1 MPSNVGSQLLSLKYG
16 APGNSEEVNRRF
28 LDVRPVGIYEGGVL
42 SVVDNTHASLS
53 SLVCEIGDGTH
64 QVRVATTTSVSILVG
79 SATPYIILR
88 WSYTGDTSDYME
100 IKAVASGSIVS
111 TDLVVGKCV
120 FTGGGALN
128 GFDYGDSEHERTFPN
143 TQDFSLKVVPGS
155 GMQMFVNPGYYQ
167 DNLQSFLIP
176 FQLTDALSAPASNSK
191 IFLVYIDAATGT
203 VEVDTSGAAAATPVA
218 PNYNGKLV
226 LAEVTVPSTAT
237 SITASMIKDVRPHVT
252 HGQEE
257 VDGTT
262 ITRTTAGALKRV
274 DPYYILTR
282 TVGTQLSGQVS
293 WVPVTNYGTVIG
305 SNGITV
311 VSGGLFTLPAG
322 RLYSISYNVLFVR
335 DSNSPEVQ
343 CRFHVISG
351 DLSWWLADD
360 VFNHSLSKMELPDVL
375 DAYGTLSQTSLI
387 LPASS
392 TVLRLEVITE
402 DGSGH
407 SAHIEGATISIIG
420 R

>member
-1 MPSNVGSQLLSLKYG
+1 
-16 APGNSEEVNRRF
+16 
-28 LDVRPVGIYEGGVL
+28 
-42 SVVDNTHASLS
+42 
-53 SLVCEIGDGTH
+53 
-64 QVRVATTTSVSILVG
+64 
-79 SATPYIILR
+79 
-88 WSYTGDTSDYME
+88 
-100 IKAVASGSIVS
+100 
-111 TDLVVGKCV
+111 
-120 FTGGGALN
+120 
-128 GFDYGDSEHERTFPN
+128 
-143 TQDFSLKVVPGS
+143 
-155 GMQMFVNPGYYQ
+155 
-167 DNLQSFLIP
+167 
-176 FQLTDALSAPASNSK
+176 
-191 IFLVYIDAATGT
+191 
-203 VEVDTSGAAAATPVA
+203 
-218 PNYNGKLV
+218 LV

-360 VFNHSLSKMELPDVL
+360 V
-375 DAYGTLSQTSLI
+375 
-387 LPASS
+387 
-392 TVLRLEVITE
+392 
-402 DGSGH
+402 
-407 SAHIEGATISIIG
+407 
-420 R
+420 